1 MKKILLILAM
11 MLATVGMMVAQDVY
25 SAGYYTSIDGQV
37 KAAVYKND
45 IKLYESAYGA
55 SNDNYSTSVVVSH
68 VNGDVYWT
76 RCNDYYGDVFK
87 NQNIFLNQPYGV
99 NSFIHDLEWTPEMS
113 LTNGNPEYCLHAAGY
128 RVGSDGKKYAA
139 VWRGSNVT
147 PVYSPDFEDGYQSE
161 AYGVVG
167 TKETTGGF
175 WFYSCGY
182 YSTNEAGDHY
192 RACVWKNNTL
202 YYTLSTNNF
211 SKAYGIDF
219 YDNHIYT
226 VGTEKINDHIVTKV
240 WRDNMELYTLTS
252 DANDSRG
259 WKIKVDGGDV
269 WVCGW
274 ETGALKTWKNGQL
287 VYSFS
292 GSNNRGI
299 YIDSEGVYN
308 AIVSSSQGKIYKN
321 GNLLYNINN
330 CEYLYDVCVGP
341 VECEDEDVR
350 TLPYFEGFE
359 MGETDW
365 TCWTTLDVDK
375 NNGTDIGE
383 YASYW
388 HRNGYYEASG
398 EYSAAHGYGPTDKPQ
413 EGWLIS
419 PKLYL
424 QPGRDW
430 TRLTFETREGA
441 ANDMEYEGVWIS
453 TTTTDPSSFT
463 EVWSQDSPSDSWKE
477 VEINLS
483 DYQGQVVYI
492 AFKYTGTYGH
502 LWYIDDVSVEESWVP
517 CSVNGVPYTYDFD
530 NWDLTSSCWYVLDS
544 DMSGGQKNWQFN
556 SSYGCAYH
564 PWGQTGMPQEGW
576 LFSEYVNLP
585 TGGNYTLT
593 FNTVNASSGADMR
606 NSVWIAIDPDVYD
619 NPNPSDFNEIWV
631 ESSYNGSWAERTIDL
646 TAYAGHVVSIAFKY
660 EGTYAHAWYVDDFSI
675 TAGVAQ
681 YNINVEANNAAWG
694 TVTGGGTYEQ
704 GETVTIT
711 ATPNSGYV
719 FLKWIKDG
727 YEVYTG
733 ESYTFTVTENATFT
747 AVFGEPAV
755 TYFDITTNAN
765 PAAGGTV
772 TGDGTYAQGTEVTLV
787 ATANTGWHFVR
798 WQDDN
803 TDNPRTITVNATETY
818 TAYFEADI
826 YAIVVTASPEEGGN
840 VTGGGTYPYGSVVA
854 LNAIPK
860 TDYEF
865 LNWNDGVTTAARSV
879 TVTGNATYVAHFV
892 STSTTVYSVTALSN
906 DPTLGEVTGGGTYPE
921 GAEVTLTANPF
932 GDAVFTKWNDD
943 NTDNPRT
950 ITVTGNATYTAYF
963 EVPAMYTITVTSMN
977 PEMGS
982 VSGGGNFPMGAEVTI
997 QANPFGGYYFDGWSD
1012 NNYDNPRTITVTGD
1026 ATYSAK
1032 FSAQQSQTF
1041 TLTTTCNPMHGY
1053 VDGSGN
1059 YPAGTEVTVTAVAY
1073 EGYEFDHWNDND
1085 VQNPRTVTV
1094 NSNMT
1099 LVAFFKATGVGENG
1113 EPEVSLYPN
1122 PAKESV
1128 RLKGIEANSEV
1139 VFYNVLGMMVK
1150 TVNANAEQEINVSDL
1165 AAGVYTVRC
1174 GHQVLRFVKE

>member
-1 MKKILLILAM
+1 MKKLLLFVLAILAT
-11 MLATVGMMVAQDVY
+11 AGMTMAQDVY
-25 SAGYYTSIDGQV
+25 SAGYFTNSYGTHD
-37 KAAVYKND
+37 AAVYKNGEL
-45 IKLYESAYGA
+45 LYQSATTSSGYSREST
-55 SNDNYSTSVVVSH
+55 DVVYH
-68 VNGDVYWT
+68 NGDVYW
-76 RCNDYYGDVFK
+76 V
-87 NQNIFLNQPYGV
+87 V
-99 NSFIHDLEWTPEMS
+99 NCME
-113 LTNGNPEYCLHAAGY
+113 
-128 RVGSDGKKYAA
+128 GSDYRWADIRKNGEVYLDSPTGQGRHINAMTIFPNSSLYSAGCMNIDGVKTAVFWYNNDPDPDFVLGNQVYPSEAYAVTYA
-139 VWRGSNVT
+139 RLGNSNWTVSAGVQYTSSSEYHGVIWKAGEVVYDLGSNVS
-147 PVYSPDFEDGYQSE
+147 PRGVAVYDGDYYTVANVYESGGYT
-161 AYGVVG
+161 AKVYKNGVV
-167 TKETTGGF
+167 
-175 WFYSCGY
+175 
-182 YSTNEAGDHY
+182 
-192 RACVWKNNTL
+192 L
-202 YYTLSTNNF
+202 YNLSTNN
-211 SKAYGIDF
+211 
-219 YDNHIYT
+219 
-226 VGTEKINDHIVTKV
+226 
-240 WRDNMELYTLTS
+240 
-252 DANDSRG
+252 SRG
-259 WKIKVDGGDV
+259 FSISVDAGDV
-269 WVCGW
+269 YVSGW
-274 ETGALKTWKNGQL
+274 EGSNLKVWKNGEEL
-287 VYSFS
+287 YSIS
-292 GSNNRGI
+292 ASSSTLRAVTAN
-299 YIDSEGVYN
+299 STGVYYAGN
-308 AIVSSSQGKIYKN
+308 TGGNVGKIWKD
-321 GNLLYNINN
+321 GEVLYTPSN
-330 CEYLYDVCVGP
+330 CEYIWGMYVEQPVC
-341 VECEDEDVR
+341 ENSDIR
-350 TLPYFEGFE
+350 TLPFVESFET
-359 MGETDW
+359 GETNWECWAKTDENANSGSHYRPFW
-365 TCWTTLDVDK
+365 TRSGTNTNMEDVMPYSGAHCALHGW
-375 NNGTDIGE
+375 GT
-383 YASYW
+383 
-388 HRNGYYEASG
+388 
-398 EYSAAHGYGPTDKPQ
+398 SAQ

-419 PKLYL
+419 PQLFL
-424 QPGRDW
+424 QPGRDQ
-430 TRLTFETREGA
+430 TTLSFMSYEEFPG
-441 ANDMEYEGVWIS
+441 DLEYEGVWIS
-453 TTTTDPSSFT
+453 TTNTSVSSFT
-463 EVWSQDSPSDSWKE
+463 EIWSQASPSDAWKN
-477 VEINLS
+477 VEIDLS
-483 DYQGQVVYI
+483 AYQGQAVYL
-492 AFKYTGTYGH
+492 AFKYTGADGH
-502 LWYIDDVSVEESWVP
+502 NWFIDDVEVTDGWGYCSVED
-517 CSVNGVPYTYDFD
+517 VPYTYDFD
-530 NWDLTSSCWYVLDS
+530 GWDLTGTCWYLLDS
-544 DMSGGQKNWQFN
+544 DMSGGQRCWQYS
-556 SSYGCAYH
+556 SSYDCAYH
-564 PWGQTGMPQEGW
+564 PWGQPGVPQEGW
-576 LFSEYVNLP
+576 LISKSIDLP
-585 TGGNYTLT
+585 TGMNYTLT
-593 FNTVNASSGADMR
+593 FNTRNSSSGSDMR
-606 NSVWIAIDPDVYD
+606 NSVWIALDHEDEI
-619 NPNPSDFNEIWV
+619 PNPADYTMIWE
-631 ESSYNGSWAERTIDL
+631 ESTYEDTWGERSIDL
-646 TAYAGHVVSIAFKY
+646 TAYAGHKVNIAFKY

-755 TYFDITTNAN
+755 TYFDITTSAN

-860 TDYEF
+860 ADYEF

-921 GAEVTLTANPF
+921 GAEVTLTATPF

-1041 TLTTTCNPMHGY
+1041 ALTTTCNPMHGY

-1073 EGYEFDHWNDND
+1073 EGYEFDHWNDNET
-1085 VQNPRTVTV
+1085 QNPRTVTV

-1122 PAKESV
+1122 PAKESI

-1139 VFYNVLGMMVK
+1139 LFYNVLGMMVK

>member
-1 MKKILLILAM
+1 MKKLLLFVLAILAT
-11 MLATVGMMVAQDVY
+11 AGMTMAQDVY
-25 SAGYYTSIDGQV
+25 SAGYFTNSNGTHD
-37 KAAVYKND
+37 AAVYKNGEL
-45 IKLYESAYGA
+45 LYQSSTGSSDYSRESTDVIY
-55 SNDNYSTSVVVSH
+55 H
-68 VNGDVYWT
+68 NGDVYW
-76 RCNDYYGDVFK
+76 V
-87 NQNIFLNQPYGV
+87 V
-99 NSFIHDLEWTPEMS
+99 NCME
-113 LTNGNPEYCLHAAGY
+113 
-128 RVGSDGKKYAA
+128 GSDYRWADIRKNGEVYLDSPTGQGRHINAMTIFPNSSLYSAGCMNIDGVKTAVFWYDNDPDPDFVLGNQVYPSEAYAVTYA
-139 VWRGSNVT
+139 RIGNSNWTVSAGVQYTSSSEYHGVIWKAGEVVYDLGSNVS
-147 PVYSPDFEDGYQSE
+147 PRGVAVYDGVYYTVANVYDGSTWT
-161 AYGVVG
+161 AKVYKNDVLLYNLS
-167 TKETTGGF
+167 TTNSRGF
-175 WFYSCGY
+175 SI
-182 YSTNEAGDHY
+182 SVDAGDVY
-192 RACVWKNNTL
+192 VSGWEGSYLKVWKN
-202 YYTLSTNNF
+202 
-211 SKAYGIDF
+211 G
-219 YDNHIYT
+219 
-226 VGTEKINDHIVTKV
+226 E
-240 WRDNMELYTLTS
+240 ELYSISASSSTLRAVT
-252 DANDSRG
+252 ANS
-259 WKIKVDGGDV
+259 
-269 WVCGW
+269 
-274 ETGALKTWKNGQL
+274 T
-287 VYSFS
+287 
-292 GSNNRGI
+292 
-299 YIDSEGVYN
+299 GVYYAGN
-308 AIVSSSQGKIYKN
+308 TGGNVGKIWKD
-321 GNLLYNINN
+321 GELLYAPSN
-330 CEYLYDVCVGP
+330 CEYIWGMYVEQPVCENSDIRP
-341 VECEDEDVR
+341 LPFVES
-350 TLPYFEGFE
+350 FEN
-359 MGETDW
+359 GETNW
-365 TCWTTLDVDK
+365 ECWTRTDENANSDSHYRPFWTRS
-375 NNGTDIGE
+375 GTNTNMESVMPYSGAHCALHGWGE
-383 YASYW
+383 NA
-388 HRNGYYEASG
+388 
-398 EYSAAHGYGPTDKPQ
+398 Q

-419 PKLYL
+419 PQLFL
-424 QPGRDW
+424 QPGRDQ
-430 TRLTFETREGA
+430 TTLSFMSYEEYPE
-441 ANDMEYEGVWIS
+441 DLKYEGVWIS
-453 TTTTDPSSFT
+453 TTNTSVSSFT
-463 EVWSQDSPSDSWKE
+463 EIWSQASPSAEWKS
-477 VEINLS
+477 VEIDLS
-483 DYQGQVVYI
+483 AYQGQAVYL
-492 AFKYTGTYGH
+492 AFKYTGEDGH
-502 LWYIDDVSVEESWVP
+502 DWFIDDVNVDEGWGYCSVED
-517 CSVNGVPYTYDFD
+517 VPYTYDFD
-530 NWDLTSSCWYVLDS
+530 GWDLTGTCWYLLDS
-544 DMSGGQKNWQFN
+544 DMSGGQRCWQYS
-556 SSYGCAYH
+556 SSYDCAYH
-564 PWGQTGMPQEGW
+564 PWGQPGVPQEGW
-576 LFSEYVNLP
+576 LISKSIDLP
-585 TGGNYTLT
+585 TGMNYTLT
-593 FNTVNASSGADMR
+593 FNTRNSSSGSDMR
-606 NSVWIAIDPDVYD
+606 NSVWIALDHENEI
-619 NPNPSDFNEIWV
+619 PNPADYTMIWE
-631 ESSYNGSWAERTIDL
+631 ESTYEDTWGERSIDL
-646 TAYAGHVVSIAFKY
+646 TAYAGHKVNIAFKY

-755 TYFDITTNAN
+755 TYFDITTSAN

-860 TDYEF
+860 ADYEF

-921 GAEVTLTANPF
+921 GAEVTLTATPF

-1041 TLTTTCNPMHGY
+1041 ALTTTCNPMHGY

-1073 EGYEFDHWNDND
+1073 EGYEFDHWNDNET
-1085 VQNPRTVTV
+1085 QNPRTVTV

-1122 PAKESV
+1122 PAKESI

-1139 VFYNVLGMMVK
+1139 LFYNVLGMMVK

>member
-1 MKKILLILAM
+1 MRKLLLFVLAILAT
-11 MLATVGMMVAQDVY
+11 AGMTMAQDVY
-25 SAGYYTSIDGQV
+25 SAGYTTNSDGANVATVYRNGELLYQSLP
-37 KAAVYKND
+37 AA
-45 IKLYESAYGA
+45 GT
-55 SNDNYSTSVVVSH
+55 NYSKESTDVIYH
-68 VNGDVYWT
+68 NGDVYWVVN
-76 RCNDYYGDVFK
+76 CMQDGNYYWADIHKNDGVYLNSPVGEGRHINALAWSSYDDLYSAGCMKIDGVKTAVFWYNDDPDPDFVLGDHVYPSEAMAVTSAYIDGSGVWTFSAGYQYTSSTEYKGVVWKAGNVLYDLGPNVNPRGIAVYDGDCYTVANVEDSKGWTVKVFK
-87 NQNIFLNQPYGV
+87 NGSVLYNLSTG
-99 NSFIHDLEWTPEMS
+99 NS
-113 LTNGNPEYCLHAAGY
+113 
-128 RVGSDGKKYAA
+128 
-139 VWRGSNVT
+139 RGFDINV
-147 PVYSPDFEDGYQSE
+147 D
-161 AYGVVG
+161 
-167 TKETTGGF
+167 
-175 WFYSCGY
+175 
-182 YSTNEAGDHY
+182 AGDVY
-192 RACVWKNNTL
+192 
-202 YYTLSTNNF
+202 
-211 SKAYGIDF
+211 
-219 YDNHIYT
+219 
-226 VGTEKINDHIVTKV
+226 
-240 WRDNMELYTLTS
+240 
-252 DANDSRG
+252 
-259 WKIKVDGGDV
+259 
-269 WVCGW
+269 VCGW
-274 ETGALKTWKNGQL
+274 EGSNLNVWKNGTELYAFQAG
-287 VYSFS
+287 
-292 GSNNRGI
+292 GSTLRAVTAN
-299 YIDSEGVYN
+299 STGVYY
-308 AIVSSSQGKIYKN
+308 AGKAEGTGKIWKD
-321 GNLLYNINN
+321 GQVLYTPSG
-330 CEYLYDVCVGP
+330 CEYIYGMHVDQP
-341 VECEDEDVR
+341 VCEDADIRSLPFYESFENGATSWECWTKTDEGNNSGTFYRPFWTRSGTNPEDV
-350 TLPYFEGFE
+350 TPYSGNHCALHGW
-359 MGETDW
+359 GE
-365 TCWTTLDVDK
+365 
-375 NNGTDIGE
+375 N
-383 YASYW
+383 A
-388 HRNGYYEASG
+388 
-398 EYSAAHGYGPTDKPQ
+398 Q

-419 PKLYL
+419 PRLFL
-424 QPGRDW
+424 QPGRDYTGLSFMSYEAW
-430 TRLTFETREGA
+430 PSDYG
-441 ANDMEYEGVWIS
+441 YEGVWIS
-453 TTTTDPSSFT
+453 TTSNDPSSFT
-463 EVWSQDSPSDSWKE
+463 EIWSQNSPSESWKE
-477 VEINLS
+477 VEIDLS
-483 DYQGQVVYI
+483 AYQGQAVYL
-492 AFKYTGTYGH
+492 AFKYTGTDGH
-502 LWYIDDVSVEESWVP
+502 VWFIDDIDVEEPWVP

-963 EVPAMYTITVTSMN
+963 EVPAMYTIMVTSMN

>member
-1 MKKILLILAM
+1 MKKSLLFLLV
-11 MLATVGMMVAQDVY
+11 MLAIAGATIAQDVY
-25 SAGYYTSIDGQV
+25 TVGEYTPSGASQTY
-37 KAAVYKND
+37 AAVYNNGTR
-45 IKLYESAYGA
+45 LYNSAAG
-55 SNDNYSTSVVVSH
+55 SGDNTSTAVVV
-68 VNGDVYWT
+68 NPNTNDVYWT
-76 RCNDYYGDVFK
+76 RCNASWGDIFK
-87 NQNIFLNQPYGV
+87 NGSIYLDSEYGTY
-99 NSFIHDLEWTPEMS
+99 IHDLNWYTGGS
-113 LTNGNPEYCLHAAGY
+113 GCVLAAGY
-128 RVGSDGKKYAA
+128 KLSDGKKYAA
-139 VWRGSNVT
+139 VWREDNATAIYT
-147 PVYSPDFEDGYQSE
+147 PEFGNGYESEALGIVGIKTSQTGFSIFYCGYQQYSE
-161 AYGVVG
+161 
-167 TKETTGGF
+167 GG
-175 WFYSCGY
+175 G
-182 YSTNEAGDHY
+182 AP
-192 RACVWKNNTL
+192 RAKVWKNGNTL
-202 YYTLSTNNF
+202 YNLSSNN
-211 SKAYGIDF
+211 SKALDITY
-219 YDNHIYT
+219 YNNNIYT
-226 VGTEKINDHIVTKV
+226 VGYETVGSTTSLKV
-240 WRDNMELYTLTS
+240 WQNSSVLYTLVS
-252 DANDSRG
+252 SGASQRASIYVDA
-259 WKIKVDGGDV
+259 GDV
-269 WVCGW
+269 YVVSYG
-274 ETGALKTWKNGQL
+274 GASPDIVWKNGEQL
-287 VYSFS
+287 YTT
-292 GSNNRGI
+292 GSYFYAVAAN
-299 YIDSEGVYN
+299 STGVYCAGKSSGQGVIWKDGEVYYTGNN
-308 AIVSSSQGKIYKN
+308 ALQFNDIC
-321 GNLLYNINN
+321 L
-330 CEYLYDVCVGP
+330 GP
-341 VECEDEDVR
+341 VACEGEEVR
-350 TLPYFEGFE
+350 PLPFYEGFE
-359 MGETDW
+359 NGETDW
-365 TCWTTLDVDK
+365 SCWTVIDSDNHNYTEDGGYRQSIWDRSGQNEP
-375 NNGTDIGE
+375 NNVLPYDGE
-383 YASYW
+383 HA
-388 HRNGYYEASG
+388 
-398 EYSAAHGYGPTDKPQ
+398 AAHRFGVAAQ
-413 EGWLIS
+413 EGWLIT
-419 PKLYL
+419 PRLFL
-424 QPGRDW
+424 QPGRDI
-430 TRLTFETREGA
+430 TRLSFMSYEEWP
-441 ANDMEYEGVWIS
+441 NDYGYEGVWIS
-453 TTTTDPSSFT
+453 TTNNNPSSFT
-463 EVWSQDSPSDSWKE
+463 EVWSQDDPTDSWKE
-477 VEINLS
+477 VEVNLS
-483 DYQGQVVYI
+483 AYQGQAVYL
-492 AFKYTGTYGH
+492 AFKYEGSDAH
-502 LWYIDDVSVEESWVP
+502 NWYIDNVMVEEYWEP

-530 NWDLTSSCWYVLDS
+530 DWDPTSTCWYVLDS
-544 DMSGGQKNWQFN
+544 DMSGGQRNWQFS

-564 PWGQTGMPQEGW
+564 PWGQPGMPQEGW
-576 LFSEYVNLP
+576 LFSSYLNLP
-585 TGGNYTLT
+585 AGGNYTLT
-593 FNTVNASSGADMR
+593 FNTVNSSSGADMR

-631 ESSYNGSWAERTIDL
+631 ESSYDGSWAERTIDL

-865 LNWNDGVTTAARSV
+865 LNWNDGVTTASRSV

-921 GAEVTLTANPF
+921 GAEVTLTATPF
-932 GDAVFTKWNDD
+932 GNAVFTKWNDD

-1073 EGYEFDHWNDND
+1073 EGYEFDHWNDNET
-1085 VQNPRTVTV
+1085 QNPRTVAV

-1113 EPEVSLYPN
+1113 EPAVSLYPN
-1122 PAKESV
+1122 PAKESI
-1128 RLKGIEANSEV
+1128 RLKGIESNSEV
-1139 VFYNVLGMMVK
+1139 LFYNVLGMMVK